1 MDELRIR
8 VSHAGGRHVV
18 RFSGVLDFAASVR
31 LRVALFGQLDSGVHE
46 LIVDLSRVRLID
58 ASSVGVLLQVQQHA
72 EEAGGSLRVLGASGL
87 VLEAL
92 EIVGAAKA
100 LGLYGPAQL
109 EPLPA
114 RDASEP
120 RQDPWGVETT
130 GFMREMAALPADHP
144 DRPVLRRQIVEQ
156 CLPYA
161 ERLARRFN
169 GLGEP
174 LEDLVQV
181 AALGLIKA
189 VDGYDPTLG
198 TEFGAYAT
206 PTVLGELKRHFRDKG
221 WGVHVPRWLQELR
234 MDVSRARE
242 SLVQQ
247 LGRSPTVADLA
258 EHLGVEQD
266 RVLEAL
272 VASAR
277 YRPASLY
284 APVGQDDERSPIDYL
299 GEEDASLD
307 AVDFRESLR
316 PLLNRLPRREM
327 KIVAMRFY
335 GNMTQAKIAAELG
348 ISQMHVSRLL
358 TRTLGRLRDGLR
370 EAA

>member
-8 VSHAGGRHVV
+8 VSHATGRHIVH
-18 RFSGVLDFAASVR
+18 FSGVLDYAASVR
-31 LRVALFGQLDSGVHE
+31 LRLALYGELDAGVHQ
-46 LIVDLSRVRLID
+46 LFVDLSRVRLIE
-58 ASSVGVLLQVQQHA
+58 ASSIDVLLQVRRLA
-72 EEAGGSLRVLGASGL
+72 EELHGGLRVLGATGL

-100 LGLYGPAQL
+100 LGVYGPV
-109 EPLPA
+109 EKPA
-114 RDASEP
+114 AERDAAQP
-120 RQDPWGVETT
+120 RQDPWGVDTT
-130 GFMREMAALPADHP
+130 GLMREMAAMPEDDPKRSA
-144 DRPVLRRQIVEQ
+144 LRERIIEG

-174 LEDLVQV
+174 LEDLIQV
-181 AALGLIKA
+181 AALGLVKA
-189 VDGYDPTLG
+189 VDGYDPSLG

-234 MDVSRARE
+234 QDVSRTRDE
-242 SLVQQ
+242 LVQQ
-247 LGRSPTVADLA
+247 LGRTPTVADLA
-258 EHLGVEQD
+258 TRMDVDED
-266 RVLEAL
+266 RVLEAM

-277 YRPASLY
+277 YRPTSLY
-284 APVGQDDERSPIDYL
+284 APISPDDERSPADYL
-299 GEEDASLD
+299 GEEDAALE

-316 PLLNRLPRREM
+316 PMLSRLPRREM

-358 TRTLGRLRDGLR
+358 TRTLKRLRDGL
-370 EAA
+370 AAAA